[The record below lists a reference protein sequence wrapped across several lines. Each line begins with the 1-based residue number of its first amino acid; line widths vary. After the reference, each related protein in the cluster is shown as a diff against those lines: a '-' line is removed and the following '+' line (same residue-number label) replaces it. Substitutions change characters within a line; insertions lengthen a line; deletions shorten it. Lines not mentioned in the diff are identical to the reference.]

1 MKIIFLDIDGVLN
14 FQSHYEALQT
24 TKKELKKAVKSEKL
38 QRFEYYSE
46 SINFDA
52 LKRIEL
58 LCEKTGASIVI
69 SSTWRK
75 SMNPEQLN
83 EVFRYCGLEKDLP
96 IIDVTPDFYLKD
108 FGSLPRGCEIN
119 NWLNKRGFNHIFW
132 SKEEQQK
139 YIDNS
144 GIENYIILDDD
155 SDMLY
160 NQRNHFIPILPAPR
174 HMDGFDE
181 KYYQIAIEK
190 LSKTVIELNYD

>member
-14 FQSHYEALQT
+14 FQNHYEALRT
-24 TKKELKKAVKSEKL
+24 TKKELKKAVKSEKI

-83 EVFRYCGLEKDLP
+83 EVFGYCGLEKDLP
-96 IIDVTPDFYLKD
+96 IIDVTPDFYHKEY
-108 FGSLPRGCEIN
+108 GNLPRGCEID
-119 NWLNKRGFNHIFW
+119 NWLNKKGFHHIFW
-132 SKEEQQK
+132 SINEQQI

-160 NQRNHFIPILPAPR
+160 NQRNHFIHILPSPR
-174 HMDGFDE
+174 HTDGFDE
-181 KYYQIAIEK
+181 KYYQIALEK
-190 LSKTVIELNYD
+190 LSKTVIELNY

>member
-14 FQSHYEALQT
+14 FQSHYEALRI
-24 TKKELKKAVKSEKL
+24 TKKELKKAVKSEKI

-83 EVFRYCGLEKDLP
+83 EVFRYCGLEKDLQ
-96 IIDVTPDFYLKD
+96 IIDVTPVLYFKNYE
-108 FGSLPRGCEIN
+108 SSVPRGCEIDK
-119 NWLNKRGFNHIFW
+119 WLDDKGFYNIFW

-139 YIDNS
+139 YIDKS

-181 KYYQIAIEK
+181 KYYQIALDK
-190 LSKTVIELNYD
+190 LSKTAIELNF